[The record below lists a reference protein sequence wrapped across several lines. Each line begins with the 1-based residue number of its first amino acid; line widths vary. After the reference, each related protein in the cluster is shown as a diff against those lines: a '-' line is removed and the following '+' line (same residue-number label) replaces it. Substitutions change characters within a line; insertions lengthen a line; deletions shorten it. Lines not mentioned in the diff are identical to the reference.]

1 VSTTDAMTEISSI
14 MKEGMREP
22 TQQAAQQVRS
32 TASEAAGTIQD
43 QTRSSASEV
52 AGEARD
58 AGQRVRNEASPGS

>member
-1 VSTTDAMTEISSI
+1 

-22 TQQAAQQVRS
+22 AQQVRS
-32 TASEAAGTIQD
+32 TASEAAGTVQD

-58 AGQRVRNEASPGS
+58 AGPRVRNEASPEV